1 MNVLIRFDFIYRP
14 PLCTMRFN
22 EMKLFL
28 FDLNSDSSAF
38 SALLF
43 LKTELK
49 YWVVLVTVLRT
60 FTISKNVRERPG

>member
-43 LKTELK
+43 LLNGIE
-49 YWVVLVTVLRT
+49 VLGGANDGSSYIYDFKKR
-60 FTISKNVRERPG
+60 